1 MNVFSLI
8 LDGGGILLGVG
19 VLLSSYHLMN
29 GLVELF
35 SRMWKRIF
43 MTWARRRLTDLGIVQ
58 ASDAK
63 TKPALNIKRLSIF
76 LVIPLLALA
85 VRDYLL
91 SPLMVVFGALII
103 VWLDFQA
110 RQKEIEKVN
119 EDAEIAALQVR
130 SLLQVDRSLLNALS
144 GIQIPDGALK
154 RSLQQVIARLQMHQ
168 PPEEA
173 VRSLQGLPG
182 TITARLSALIANS
195 ARTTDDM
202 QSALL
207 QTLEQ
212 EAHRQKLLRSKIR
225 QTLALVRGTIRLL
238 QGATAAALVFVLLS
252 PTWRTFF
259 LQDIPHRTLMTVLI
273 VCAVMASLYFEYEV
287 YQMGSSE
294 AFS

>member
-29 GLVELF
+29 SLVELF

-58 ASDAK
+58 SSDAK

-76 LVIPLLALA
+76 LAIPFLALA

-91 SPLMVVFGALII
+91 SPLMIIFGGLII

-154 RSLQQVIARLQMHQ
+154 RSLQQVITRLQMHQ

-273 VCAVMASLYFEYEV
+273 VCAVLASLYFEYEV

>member
-58 ASDAK
+58 ASDVK

-76 LVIPLLALA
+76 LAIPFLALA

-91 SPLMVVFGALII
+91 SPLMIIFGGLII

-130 SLLQVDRSLLNALS
+130 SLLQVDRSLLNALC

-154 RSLQQVIARLQMHQ
+154 CSLQQVIARLQMHQ
-168 PPEEA
+168 PPEAA

-273 VCAVMASLYFEYEV
+273 VCAVLASLYFEYEV

>member
-76 LVIPLLALA
+76 LAIPFLALA

-91 SPLMVVFGALII
+91 SPLMIIFGGLII

-130 SLLQVDRSLLNALS
+130 SLLQVDRSLLNALN

-154 RSLQQVIARLQMHQ
+154 RSLQQVITRLQMHQ

-273 VCAVMASLYFEYEV
+273 VCAVLASLYFEYEV

>member
-76 LVIPLLALA
+76 LAIPFLALA

-91 SPLMVVFGALII
+91 SPLMIIFGGLII

-130 SLLQVDRSLLNALS
+130 SLLQVDRSLLNALN

-154 RSLQQVIARLQMHQ
+154 RSLQQVISRLQMHQ

-273 VCAVMASLYFEYEV
+273 VCAVLASLYFEYEV

>member
-63 TKPALNIKRLSIF
+63 KKPALNIKRLSIF

-130 SLLQVDRSLLNALS
+130 SLLQVDRSLLNALD

-173 VRSLQGLPG
+173 VRSLRGLPG

-195 ARTTDDM
+195 AHTTDDM

-252 PTWRTFF
+252 PTWRMFF

-273 VCAVMASLYFEYEV
+273 VCAVLASLYFEYEV

>member
-76 LVIPLLALA
+76 LAIPFLALA

-91 SPLMVVFGALII
+91 SPLMIIFGGLII

-154 RSLQQVIARLQMHQ
+154 RSLQQVITRLQMHQ

-273 VCAVMASLYFEYEV
+273 VCAVLASLYFEYEV